1 MGAGRLGEPD
11 ASAQGLREIR
21 EGKEREMNRLILMCG
36 LVAMAGC
43 TTLERHFEQ
52 YLPEVGMKLL
62 KEVLFKHIME
72 LLEVMK

>member
-1 MGAGRLGEPD
+1 
-11 ASAQGLREIR
+11 
-21 EGKEREMNRLILMCG
+21 MNRLILMCG